1 MKKQEI
7 LNKLQV
13 EIDENERKLAETDE
27 TDLVQQGII
36 LGRINGLLTAKLI
49 VMEYV
54 EVTK

>member
-27 TDLVQQGII
+27 TELVTQGII

-49 VMEYV
+49 VIEYV